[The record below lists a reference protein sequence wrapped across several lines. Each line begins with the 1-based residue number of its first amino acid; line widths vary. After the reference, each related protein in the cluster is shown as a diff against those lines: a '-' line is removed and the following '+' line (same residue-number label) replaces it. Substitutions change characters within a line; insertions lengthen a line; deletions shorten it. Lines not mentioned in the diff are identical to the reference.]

1 MKCED
6 CIEWEY
12 FEGYGYG
19 CFCMKT
25 MTPIDAN
32 KCECYADKR
41 PDVPHSWKPSKNE
54 SQEISD
60 SNLKMWHNI
69 YAEEKRRERSDKE

>member
-1 MKCED
+1 MRCED

-25 MTPIDAN
+25 MTPINADE
-32 KCECYADKR
+32 CEFYADKR
-41 PDVPHSWKPSKNE
+41 PDVPHSWKPPKTL
-54 SQEISD
+54 
-60 SNLKMWHNI
+60 LKVDTEQKE
-69 YAEEKRRERSDKE
+69 YKDTQVRRRRTQ

>member
-25 MTPIDAN
+25 MTPIDAD

-41 PDVPHSWKPSKNE
+41 SDVPHSWKPPKTLLENVSERNSAIEKNGYV
-54 SQEISD
+54 S
-60 SNLKMWHNI
+60 L
-69 YAEEKRRERSDKE
+69 ATERSDKK